1 MIMAATLLHV
11 CALQPIKQVSGIN
24 TCYTSCAGAFPPR
37 IRTVA
42 VPPPNPSRF
51 SGSDGCSS
59 SQFADDT
66 PSCCSSSAG
75 GMAWPAVS
83 TEEGTSLGGSV
94 AVSSMSSA
102 RGWGSRGSLRY
113 SSPQTHSSHHSL
125 QQSNREG
132 ASPSGA
138 GQQQRHMGHNPAG
151 SMAAPGSA
159 EGKPAPK
166 STLRA
171 RWSNWI
177 NGSSSAGGTSGPSPN
192 SLKQLQVQQ
201 QQQQDEQGSEA
212 SEPSAPWLAHSQA
225 GTGPNPGA
233 AAYAQSAPGNA
244 AAQALHNSMA
254 GAYGGSSSA
263 AGASAALH
271 QLMHCHSNPELV
283 HSAASGLGGLPG
295 RAHFQRT
302 SALGGNVPPCAR
314 ALFGSVPQME
324 RPLMLAGSVGNGGS
338 NNSSGWLCGPGG
350 VGFGVLP
357 RSESFPVLSTLD
369 DAVSVASGKGWG
381 LRY

>member
-1 MIMAATLLHV
+1 V
-11 CALQPIKQVSGIN
+11 
-24 TCYTSCAGAFPPR
+24 
-37 IRTVA
+37 RTVA
-42 VPPPNPSRF
+42 VAPPNPTRF

-75 GMAWPAVS
+75 GVAWPAVS

-113 SSPQTHSSHHSL
+113 SSPQHYSGPHSMHAG
-125 QQSNREG
+125 NREG
-132 ASPSGA
+132 ASPSAIG
-138 GQQQRHMGHNPAG
+138 QQRHSGHAPAG
-151 SMAAPGSA
+151 TVSAPGSA

-177 NGSSSAGGTSGPSPN
+177 NGSSSSAGGTPGRNAS
-192 SLKQLQVQQ
+192 SLKQLQVR
-201 QQQQDEQGSEA
+201 QQQQDEQGAQGSELP
-212 SEPSAPWLAHSQA
+212 EPSAPWLAHSQA
-225 GTGPNPGA
+225 GGRPKPA
-233 AAYAQSAPGNA
+233 APYPQSAPGNT

-254 GAYGGSSSA
+254 GAYGGSASA
-263 AGASAALH
+263 AGASAAPMH

-283 HSAASGLGGLPG
+283 QSAASGLGGLPG

-324 RPLMLAGSVGNGGS
+324 RPLMMAGSVGTGGS
-338 NNSSGWLCGPGG
+338 NSSSGWLCGPGG

-369 DAVSVASGKGWG
+369 DAVSVASGEGQG
-381 LRY
+381 LCGSGH